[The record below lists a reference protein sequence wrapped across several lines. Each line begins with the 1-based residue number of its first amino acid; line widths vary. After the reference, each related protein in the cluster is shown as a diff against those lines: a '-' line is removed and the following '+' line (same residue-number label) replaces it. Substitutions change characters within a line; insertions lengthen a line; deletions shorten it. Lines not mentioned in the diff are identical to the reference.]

1 MFVSQFDEILST
13 ALFPTVQINYTAT
26 ATNSANYQRG
36 PMGIIVFSSQLCYI
50 EIGEGVTA
58 TTSSFPIY
66 QNTPYRIKVPAGTG
80 APWRVSAIRNG
91 TDGTLWV
98 RPINFN

>member
-1 MFVSQFDEILST
+1 MYVTDFIEILDRT
-13 ALFPTVQINYTAT
+13 LFPTVQVNFTAT
-26 ATNSANYQRG
+26 AANSANYQRG
-36 PMGIIVFSSQLCYI
+36 AMGIIVFSSQLCYI
-50 EIGEGVTA
+50 EVGEGVTA

-66 QNTPYRIKVPAGTG
+66 QNTPYKIKVPVGTG

-98 RPINFN
+98 KPINFN